1 MSLPRKG
8 LGTNLQAAYTPKYMN
23 MTTTNRFFG
32 LLSLSFIFFS
42 CTQTSPPTSKDLAS
56 ENLIPKPVSLE
67 ATGSSF
73 AITAKTRILV
83 DLNDSELTRMG
94 IMLVDLLS
102 PATGY
107 SLEIQE
113 ASASNRAGAIFLS
126 SGAQDEELGSEGY
139 ELSISEGGVSLKAN
153 EVAGIFYGIQ
163 TLRQLLPAK
172 IELDSPQ
179 SGPWEIASG
188 TIRDYPR
195 FAYRG
200 AMLDVARHFFEVDEV
215 KQFMDYIAMYKI
227 NGLHLH
233 LSDDQGWRIEI
244 KSWPK
249 LTEVGGQK
257 EVGGGNGGFF
267 TQEQYKDIVQYAAD
281 RFITVIP
288 EIDMP
293 GHTHAALVSYPELNC
308 KVEQKELYT
317 GIEVGFST
325 LCTDKEITYQF
336 VNDVVKELAEITQGP
351 YIHIGG
357 DESLVTELEDYIP
370 FIEKT
375 EEIVIKHGKK
385 AMGWDEIVHAD
396 LDETTVPQY
405 WSSAE
410 NAASALEQ
418 NLKVLISPAQRVY
431 LDMQYDSTTKYGLHW
446 AAYIEAEDSYS
457 WDPEELVEGLTAEH
471 IMGVETPLWSETV
484 SNIDEAEYM
493 IFPRMPGIAEIA
505 WSPKSGR
512 NWEEYKVRL
521 GKQKARFDALEINYY
536 PSEQVPWE

>member
-1 MSLPRKG
+1 MTHTTLIKNSWRLFCLLFI
-8 LGTNLQAAYTPKYMN
+8 LGA
-23 MTTTNRFFG
+23 
-32 LLSLSFIFFS
+32 
-42 CTQTSPPTSKDLAS
+42 CTQTPPTPKDLAS
-56 ENLIPKPVSLE
+56 ESLIPVPVSVQ

-73 AITAKTRILV
+73 ALSEGTRIQLSS
-83 DLNDSELTRMG
+83 DDPELDRMASYLKG
-94 IMLVDLLS
+94 LFA
-102 PATGY
+102 PATGF
-107 SLEIQE
+107 SLDKAATASGNSIQL
-113 ASASNRAGAIFLS
+113 SLGA
-126 SGAQDEELGSEGY
+126 DNPELGEEGY
-139 ELSISEGGVSLKAN
+139 ELEVTEKQIQIRAN
-153 EVAGIFYGIQ
+153 QVEGIFYGIQ
-163 TLRQLLPAK
+163 TLRQLLPAA
-172 IELDSPQ
+172 IEANTPQ
-179 SGPWEIASG
+179 EGPWEIATG

-215 KQFMDYIAMYKI
+215 KEYIDHIAMYKL

-257 EVGGGNGGFF
+257 EVGGGVGGFY
-267 TQEQYKDIVQYAAD
+267 TQEQYTDIIEYAAE
-281 RFITVIP
+281 RFITIIP

-325 LCTDKEITYQF
+325 LCTDKDITYQF
-336 VNDVVKELAEITQGP
+336 VDGVVKELAAITPGP

-357 DESLVTELEDYIP
+357 DESLVTEMEDYIP

-375 EEIVIKHGKK
+375 EQIVIKHGKK

-396 LDETTVPQY
+396 LTGSTVPQY
-405 WSSAE
+405 WSSEE

-418 NLKVLISPAQRVY
+418 GLKVLISPAKHTY

-446 AAYIEAEDSYS
+446 AAYIEIQDSYE

-471 IMGVETPLWSETV
+471 IMGVETPLWSETIT
-484 SNIDEAEYM
+484 NINEAEYM
-493 IFPRMPGIAEIA
+493 AFPRLAGIAEIA
-505 WSPKSGR
+505 WSPKAGR

-521 GKQKARFDALEINYY
+521 GKQKSRFEAIDINYY
-536 PSEQVPWE
+536 PSTQVPWE